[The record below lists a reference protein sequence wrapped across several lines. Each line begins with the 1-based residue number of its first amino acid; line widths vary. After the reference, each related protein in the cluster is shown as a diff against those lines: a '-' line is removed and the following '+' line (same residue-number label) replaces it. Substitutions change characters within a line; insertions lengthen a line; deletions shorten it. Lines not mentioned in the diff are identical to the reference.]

1 MIVQCFR
8 TRSRGGMKTYEYF
21 LVEGSLKSASF
32 QMNVCLSAQCHNPS
46 LSFVL
51 LSLPSSADPA
61 PQNSFSCSPFS
72 SIPALPVPP
81 SVPASLKCRIYSICK
96 RLYWT
101 ASRERDPSKGTVSV
115 SQQMNALITERSTP
129 AGPKPKSTVAWP
141 R

>member
-1 MIVQCFR
+1 MSNVLE
-8 TRSRGGMKTYEYF
+8 RGVGGKGGIKTYEYF

-61 PQNSFSCSPFS
+61 PQNSSSCSPFS

-81 SVPASLKCRIYSICK
+81 SVPASLKSCK

-101 ASRERDPSKGTVSV
+101 ASQERDPSEGTVSV
-115 SQQMNALITERSTP
+115 SEQMNALITERSTP
-129 AGPKPKSTVAWP
+129 AGPKPKSTVVWP